1 MLFLKGWYI
10 FTMPVL
16 YKVSTTYRVF
26 AFMMA
31 FWMSF
36 MSFGVAVDMHFCGDE
51 LKSTSFFGE
60 AEKCD
65 MHKGD
70 NSTCTKHTKFEER
83 VCCRKKKPLKRT
95 CCHKSKSENSA
106 KMTCHQSEAKEG
118 SGEASISHK
127 GCCHNEQF
135 KFELD
140 EDFVKDDAF
149 FLQITDYTAIVD
161 CLPVLL
167 SYIIFNEE
175 TSENIPEVIPPPPL
189 PEIDLLA
196 TVQCYRI

>member
-1 MLFLKGWYI
+1 
-10 FTMPVL
+10 
-16 YKVSTTYRVF
+16 
-26 AFMMA
+26 
-31 FWMSF
+31 
-36 MSFGVAVDMHFCGDE
+36 MSFGVVVDMHFCGDE
-51 LKSTSFFGE
+51 LKSTNFFGE

-70 NSTCTKHTKFEER
+70 KSTCTKHTKSEKR
-83 VCCRKKKPLKRT
+83 ACCHKSKPAKKRT
-95 CCHKSKSENSA
+95 CCHKSKTSDSAEMACHKPEVKEN
-106 KMTCHQSEAKEG
+106 
-118 SGEASISHK
+118 SGEASFNGK

-149 FLQITDYTAIVD
+149 FLQITDYTAFAE

-167 SYIIFNEE
+167 TYCVFNEE
-175 TSENIPEVIPPPPL
+175 TSEDIPEVIPPPPL